1 MPPLVLP
8 SGQPRFDYRCSGC
21 GYGIN
26 VSELP
31 PLCPMCKGAEWEDGL
46 GRRATT
52 SGHRTRQRGERLS
65 TADLGPAPG
74 STAA

>member
-8 SGQPRFDYRCSGC
+8 PGQPRFDYRCSAC

-52 SGHRTRQRGERLS
+52 AGHRTRDLALDGGGGDGLS
-65 TADLGPAPG
+65 GAGPA
-74 STAA
+74 A